1 VSFTLDFTR
10 MITRTQVIPLLL
22 EACPSFHNAWGELQ
36 RPEEDKFIYVAFG
49 AFTGHLRGLQRRGQ
63 TSEFEAV
70 DGMIE
75 RLQEEGDIEVRQ
87 LAVELAEIIQST
99 PSE

>member
-1 VSFTLDFTR
+1 

-22 EACPSFHNAWGELQ
+22 EACPSFHDVWGDLQ

-49 AFTGHLRGLQRRGQ
+49 AFAGHLRGLRRRGQ
-63 TSEFEAV
+63 TSEFGAV
-70 DGMIE
+70 DRVIE
-75 RLQEEGDIEVRQ
+75 RLHEEGDAEVRQ
-87 LAVELAEIIQST
+87 LSAELVETIQST